1 MEVQGSSAITL
12 FEWGLGAVSGAQGF
26 PSLRRVPFRF
36 PPPATFCFTSGCGA
50 FAAWSH
56 TDTTS
61 PVWCV
66 CTRGW
71 MEDGVECIVVQHF
84 WQHVQGPSIAS
95 RVFYRGLAGA
105 SQVWQGVCRAIGR
118 RAELPE
124 ARRPIW
130 PSTEGSAIHCAF
142 STTTPKAPKKLPAS
156 SAGLTQPLRKTAGPP
171 ASAVYCPRRDMRD
184 NCGMPAPAESF
195 WVGLYGKRGG
205 AGPPSTP
212 PRPRRTVEHSQP

>member
-1 MEVQGSSAITL
+1 M
-12 FEWGLGAVSGAQGF
+12 GLRRCIWCSRMSTPQGF

-50 FAAWSH
+50 FTAWSH

-84 WQHVQGPSIAS
+84 WQHVQGSSIAS

-105 SQVWQGVCRAIGR
+105 SQAWQGVCKAIGR

-130 PSTEGSAIHCAF
+130 PSTEGSAIHFAF
-142 STTTPKAPKKLPAS
+142 STTTPKAPKAACFERGLDSAPPKNRWPSCERRLLPS
-156 SAGLTQPLRKTAGPP
+156 
-171 ASAVYCPRRDMRD
+171 
-184 NCGMPAPAESF
+184 ES
-195 WVGLYGKRGG
+195 YER
-205 AGPPSTP
+205 
-212 PRPRRTVEHSQP
+212 